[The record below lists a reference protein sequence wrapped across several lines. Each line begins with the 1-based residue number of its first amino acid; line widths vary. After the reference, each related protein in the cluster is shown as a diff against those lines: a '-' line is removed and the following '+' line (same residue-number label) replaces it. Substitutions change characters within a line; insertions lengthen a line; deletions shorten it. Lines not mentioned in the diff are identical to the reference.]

1 MMKATTSCLVHTR
14 ARKEVGN
21 EYLNGPV
28 TAATMGMRSVHET
41 SESGPNN
48 MHELEGNGVISSS
61 VRI

>member
-21 EYLNGPV
+21 ECLNDPA
-28 TAATMGMRSVHET
+28 TTATMGMRSVHET

-48 MHELEGNGVISSS
+48 MHALEGNGIIISS